1 MNSPGKLMRKG
12 TMKKAGTI
20 GSFEQGQLS
29 DNIFLNQAAMKA
41 MQ

>member
-12 TMKKAGTI
+12 TLKKNTLG
-20 GSFEQGQLS
+20 GFEQGQLS